1 MSKRILAID
10 FGASSGRAIV
20 GTFDGEKIKMEEVH
34 RFSNDPVQIG
44 GTVYWDVLRLFYEIK
59 QGIMKAAEGGRIDSV
74 GIDTWGVDFG
84 LIDKNGDLLENPV
97 HYRDARTA
105 GLVKECGSIIP
116 NEEFYGRTGIQF
128 LDLNT
133 VYQLY
138 SLKKERPY
146 ILERT
151 DKLLFMPDL
160 FGYFL
165 TGKMTT
171 EYSIATTSQMVD
183 IKTKTWANDLLE
195 KLGIPSSIMC
205 DIRPSGSVLGKIRKE
220 ICEECGIEPVDVIS
234 VCGHDTQSAITA
246 VPSSEKDFAFLSSG
260 TWSLFG
266 TELDTPVVTDESRAL
281 NITNEG
287 GYGSKVGFLKNITGL
302 WLIQES
308 RRHWNRHGNNYS
320 YADLEALA
328 RKAEP
333 FKCFINPDAPEFLPH
348 GNIPGRIREFCQR
361 TGQPVPENPGEVMR
375 CIYESLAFKYRQ
387 TLESIEKCTGK
398 TYPVIH
404 IIGGGTKDTFLSGL
418 TACSTGRKVISGPV
432 EATVFGN
439 LAVQLLSC
447 GDIKSIEEARQV
459 IARSEGV
466 KQFMPENTDEWNKNY
481 DKFLKIM

>member
-1 MSKRILAID
+1 
-10 FGASSGRAIV
+10 
-20 GTFDGEKIKMEEVH
+20 
-34 RFSNDPVQIG
+34 
-44 GTVYWDVLRLFYEIK
+44 
-59 QGIMKAAEGGRIDSV
+59 
-74 GIDTWGVDFG
+74 
-84 LIDKNGDLLENPV
+84 
-97 HYRDARTA
+97 
-105 GLVKECGSIIP
+105 
-116 NEEFYGRTGIQF
+116 
-128 LDLNT
+128 
-133 VYQLY
+133 
-138 SLKKERPY
+138 
-146 ILERT
+146 
-151 DKLLFMPDL
+151 
-160 FGYFL
+160 
-165 TGKMTT
+165 
-171 EYSIATTSQMVD
+171 
-183 IKTKTWANDLLE
+183 
-195 KLGIPSSIMC
+195 
-205 DIRPSGSVLGKIRKE
+205 
-220 ICEECGIEPVDVIS
+220 
-234 VCGHDTQSAITA
+234 
-246 VPSSEKDFAFLSSG
+246 
-260 TWSLFG
+260 LFG

-361 TGQPVPENPGEVMR
+361 TGQPVPESPGEVMR

-387 TLESIEKCTGK
+387 TLESVEKCTGK

-459 IARSEGV
+459 IALSEGV